1 MQIDRAEVSVWTW
14 CSKWLSRSFSQYGLF
29 IMLMFL
35 SLAIWEVIVRMEWVP
50 SFIIPAP
57 TAIIGSLVEHRHL
70 LLTIHLP
77 ATFME
82 VAVGFGLSIVT
93 GITLA
98 TGMHM
103 NRSIEKALYPF
114 IVISQTIPLI
124 ALSPV
129 FILWFGYTL
138 WSKVAV
144 VFLIAFFPIV
154 VSTYDG
160 LRQGDPE
167 QRELLLTMGASKWD
181 IFCKLQVP
189 LALPSFFSGLK
200 MSVVYCV
207 VGATIG
213 EWLGGSKGLGYFSR
227 RMSSNMNTDAMF
239 AAIVLLSLLGIVLFV
254 LIAWLEKR
262 FSIRR
267 HRHGG
272 KRKVG

>member
-1 MQIDRAEVSVWTW
+1 MRENNLGNCMKNSVRRWLDR
-14 CSKWLSRSFSQYGLF
+14 YGLF
-29 IMLMFL
+29 LWLLLLLLVF
-35 SLAIWEVIVRMEWVP
+35 WEWIVRMGWVP

-57 TAIIGSLVEHRHL
+57 TAIANSLYEHRHL
-70 LLTIHLP
+70 LLATHLP
-77 ATFME
+77 ATLME
-82 VAVGFGLSIVT
+82 VVVGFGLSIGA
-93 GITLA
+93 GIALA

-167 QRELLLTMGASKWD
+167 QRELLLTMGASTWD
-181 IFCKLQVP
+181 IFRKLQVP
-189 LALPSFFSGLK
+189 LALPAFFSGLK

-262 FSIRR
+262 FGTRR
-267 HRHGG
+267 HEA
-272 KRKVG
+272 KK

>member
-1 MQIDRAEVSVWTW
+1 MRNGNLRDSMKDSLIL
-14 CSKWLSRSFSQYGLF
+14 WLTRYGLF
-29 IMLMFL
+29 LLLMLL
-35 SLAIWEVIVRMEWVP
+35 LLIIWEWIVRMGWVP

-57 TAIIGSLVEHRHL
+57 TSIASSLYEHRRL
-70 LLTIHLP
+70 LLTTHLP
-77 ATFME
+77 NTLME
-82 VAVGFGLSIVT
+82 VVVGFGLSIGA
-93 GITLA
+93 GIALA

-103 NRSIEKALYPF
+103 NRSMEKALYHF

-181 IFCKLQVP
+181 IFRKLQIP

-239 AAIVLLSLLGIVLFV
+239 AAIVLLSLLGIALFV
-254 LIAWLEKR
+254 LIAWLERR
-262 FSIRR
+262 FGRQR
-267 HRHGG
+267 HARQSKAG
-272 KRKVG
+272 

>member
-1 MQIDRAEVSVWTW
+1 MHDRAEVSVWTW

-35 SLAIWEVIVRMEWVP
+35 LLAIWEVIVRMGWVP

-57 TAIIGSLVEHRHL
+57 TAIVSSLVKHRRL

-82 VAVGFGLSIVT
+82 VVVGFVLSIVT

-167 QRELLLTMGASKWD
+167 QRELLLTMGANKWD
-181 IFCKLQVP
+181 IFANSRFRWHFP
-189 LALPSFFSGLK
+189 L
-200 MSVVYCV
+200 
-207 VGATIG
+207 
-213 EWLGGSKGLGYFSR
+213 FSR
-227 RMSSNMNTDAMF
+227 
-239 AAIVLLSLLGIVLFV
+239 G
-254 LIAWLEKR
+254 
-262 FSIRR
+262 
-267 HRHGG
+267 
-272 KRKVG
+272 

>member
-1 MQIDRAEVSVWTW
+1 MRDGNLRDSMKHSVRG
-14 CSKWLSRSFSQYGLF
+14 WLARYGLF
-29 IMLMFL
+29 LLLMIL
-35 SLAIWEVIVRMEWVP
+35 LLVIWEWIVRMGWVP

-57 TAIIGSLVEHRHL
+57 TAIARSLYEHRRL
-70 LLTIHLP
+70 LLATHLP
-77 ATFME
+77 ATLME
-82 VAVGFGLSIVT
+82 VVVGFGLSIGA
-93 GITLA
+93 GIALA
-98 TGMHM
+98 TGMYM

-114 IVISQTIPLI
+114 IVLSQTIPLI

-181 IFCKLQVP
+181 IFRKLQIP

-239 AAIVLLSLLGIVLFV
+239 AAIVLLSLLGIALFV
-254 LIAWLEKR
+254 LIAWIEKK
-262 FSIRR
+262 FSTPR
-267 HRHGG
+267 HAGRS
-272 KRKVG
+272 KAR

>member
-1 MQIDRAEVSVWTW
+1 MHDRAEVSVWTW
-14 CSKWLSRSFSQYGLF
+14 CLKWLSRSFSQYGLF

-35 SLAIWEVIVRMEWVP
+35 LLAIWEVIVRMGWVP

-57 TAIIGSLVEHRHL
+57 TAIVSSLVEHRRL

-82 VAVGFGLSIVT
+82 VVVGFVLSIVT

-103 NRSIEKALYPF
+103 NRSIERALYPF

-181 IFCKLQVP
+181 IFANSRFRWHFP
-189 LALPSFFSGLK
+189 LFL
-200 MSVVYCV
+200 
-207 VGATIG
+207 GAKDVCG
-213 EWLGGSKGLGYFSR
+213 VLRGWGNDW
-227 RMSSNMNTDAMF
+227 RMAR
-239 AAIVLLSLLGIVLFV
+239 
-254 LIAWLEKR
+254 W
-262 FSIRR
+262 
-267 HRHGG
+267 
-272 KRKVG
+272 

>member
-1 MQIDRAEVSVWTW
+1 M
-14 CSKWLSRSFSQYGLF
+14 RSFNVSRWVARYGLF
-29 IMLMFL
+29 AALLLLML
-35 SLAIWEVIVRMEWVP
+35 AGWECIVRLGWVP

-57 TAIIGSLVEHRHL
+57 TSIVSSLVEHRRL
-70 LLTIHLP
+70 LLGTHLP
-77 ATFME
+77 ATLME
-82 VAVGFGLSIVT
+82 VAVGFGLSIVA
-93 GITLA
+93 GGALA
-98 TGMHM
+98 AGMHLS
-103 NRSIEKALYPF
+103 RSIEKALYPF

-160 LRQGDPE
+160 LRQGDPD
-167 QRELLLTMGASKWD
+167 QRELLMTMGASKWD
-181 IFCKLQVP
+181 LFRKLQVP

-227 RMSSNMNTDAMF
+227 RMSSSMNTDAMF
-239 AAIVLLSLLGIVLFV
+239 ASILLLSLLGIGLFV
-254 LIAWLEKR
+254 LIAWLERILGLKR
-262 FSIRR
+262 NADHARR
-267 HRHGG
+267 G
-272 KRKVG
+272 KSMKRQSAMR

>member
-1 MQIDRAEVSVWTW
+1 MRDGNLRAPLMDGV
-14 CSKWLSRSFSQYGLF
+14 KRWLARYALF
-29 IMLMFL
+29 LLLMLL
-35 SLAIWEVIVRMEWVP
+35 LLVIWEWVVRMGWVP

-57 TAIIGSLVEHRHL
+57 TAIASSLYEHRRL
-70 LLTIHLP
+70 LLATHLP
-77 ATFME
+77 ATLME
-82 VAVGFGLSIVT
+82 VVIGFGLSISA
-93 GITLA
+93 GIALA

-160 LRQGDPE
+160 LHQGDPE

-181 IFCKLQVP
+181 NFRKLQIP

-227 RMSSNMNTDAMF
+227 RMSSSMNTDAMF
-239 AAIVLLSLLGIVLFV
+239 ASIVLLSLLGITLFV

-262 FSIRR
+262 FGTPHHAGRR
-267 HRHGG
+267 KTG
-272 KRKVG
+272 